1 MKITVEFLSLPIVT
15 RIIGSKSI
23 TFKLRGKTVN
33 HLLTEIIHK
42 YGEKVGDFLLDES
55 GKLDSVFKILLNK
68 KEWIKREKID
78 KILKDGDTITI
89 MMLIAGG

>member
-33 HLLTEIIHK
+33 HLFTEIINK
-42 YGEKVGDFLLDES
+42 YGEKVGGFLLDES
-55 GKLDSVFKILLNK
+55 GKLDPVFKILINK
-68 KEWIKREKID
+68 KEWIKREKMD
-78 KILKDGDTITI
+78 KILKEGDRVTI